1 MIYILGL
8 ILLAQVIWLVSIFLL
23 FLPDRIDNKRRIKSR
38 DKVLRLRK
46 EHYAKQG
53 YFKNKAWDM
62 LLEEEPQIPIYT
74 KERYAAILQTLR
86 RNARIK

>member
-86 RNARIK
+86 KANIK